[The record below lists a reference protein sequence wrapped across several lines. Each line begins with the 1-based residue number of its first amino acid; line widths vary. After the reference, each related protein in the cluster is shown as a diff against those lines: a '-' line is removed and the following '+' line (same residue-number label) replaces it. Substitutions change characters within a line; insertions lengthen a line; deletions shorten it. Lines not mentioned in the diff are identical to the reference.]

1 MEDII
6 ISNLP
11 AVPLTGVGVAHL
23 RVHMLVAVD
32 LIVFF
37 HGSEFVALNSRR
49 VVKWFIDS
57 LVLSDH
63 CN

>member
-6 ISNLP
+6 IPNLP

-37 HGSEFVALNSRR
+37 KDL
-49 VVKWFIDS
+49 S
-57 LVLSDH
+57 L
-63 CN
+63 